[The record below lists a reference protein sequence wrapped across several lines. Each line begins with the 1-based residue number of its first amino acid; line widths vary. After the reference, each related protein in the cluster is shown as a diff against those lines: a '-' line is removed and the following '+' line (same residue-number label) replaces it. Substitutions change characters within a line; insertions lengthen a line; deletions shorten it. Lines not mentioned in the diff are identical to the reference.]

1 MRRGV
6 QQVGDHG
13 CEADD
18 HSNHSDEVHEVLDLD
33 LQGRLRASRLD
44 AGGDLAQEGLVADEE
59 HQCCRIALDHRGAV
73 EGQIPCMRWR
83 RLFLARRGIARL
95 RDGLAGQRRVVD
107 FHAVGAPQDADVGG
121 DAVAGLER
129 DDVAG
134 QQVLGI
140 EHQLPALVL
149 GAPDRWHRRRS
160 LHVGERIHET
170 LRLQLCPPLQEAR
183 RDHHGG
189 QDDGRHEVVAVA
201 GVDEGALDQHG
212 APEEYVEDAGE
223 DLLHQAHPNVLLL
236 RRRDLVLAAHLP
248 QCGRLGDLDASR
260 SLPAR
265 RPVRA
270 QLRVLACHEHL
281 EVRGV
286 RARVVVAVVRVLAG
300 LVEHDLPLAHFLGL
314 CDDHGRRAP
323 GLAVLRSHR
332 QGGSLGSL
340 RLRVRLLLFVFLGH
354 LALGLVLHA
363 HLAGLADAHAFVV
376 VGDIR
381 HRALRG
387 GGGLGFLELTGHD
400 DCFCDCDRGWGLSR
414 AKLVRPA

>member
-1 MRRGV
+1 MRLGV
-6 QQVGDHG
+6 KQVGDQG

-59 HQCCRIALDHRGAV
+59 HQCCRIALDHRGTV
-73 EGQIPCMRWR
+73 ERQIPCLRWR
-83 RLFLARRGIARL
+83 RLFLACRGIARL

-121 DAVAGLER
+121 DAVARLER
-129 DDVAG
+129 DDVPG
-134 QQVLGI
+134 QQVLGV

-149 GAPDRWHRRRS
+149 GAPDRRHRRRG
-160 LHVGERIHET
+160 LHVGECIHEI

-248 QCGRLGDLDASR
+248 QCGRLGDLDAR
-260 SLPAR
+260 GSLPAR
-265 RPVRA
+265 GPVLA
-270 QLRVLACHEHL
+270 QLRVLALHERL

-300 LVEHDLPLAHFLGL
+300 LVQHDLPLAHVLGL
-314 CDDHGRRAP
+314 RDDQGRRAL
-323 GLAVLRSHR
+323 GLAVLRGLR
-332 QGGSLGSL
+332 RRGSLGSL
-340 RLRVRLLLFVFLGH
+340 RLRLHLLVFLGH
-354 LALGLVLHA
+354 PAQGLVLHA
-363 HLAGLADAHAFVV
+363 HLAGLADAHVFVV
-376 VGDIR
+376 VGDVR
-381 HRALRG
+381 HRTLRG
-387 GGGLGFLELTGHD
+387 DGGLGLLELTGHD
-400 DCFCDCDRGWGLSR
+400 DCC
-414 AKLVRPA
+414 